1 MKKIRIPRESKTMV
15 YFGQR
20 TDKDEPFFALSQAL
34 SIWGYPGSSPSPAPR
49 PTLAW
54 KSAPVQGD
62 LFALE

>member
-1 MKKIRIPRESKTMV
+1 MV